1 MVLHYETMG
10 KHETVYLKLVRRET
24 AASCFCRDAGDS
36 SSSTCS
42 TTLSSAVRS
51 ATSTATAC
59 VSFPGFWR

>member
-24 AASCFCRDAGDS
+24 AASSFCRDAGDS